1 MGALGGCVTC
11 LDPLETFFRPQ
22 NHKSA
27 PQASTDK
34 DTDRVLVSYAVRQ
47 SQAPWA
53 GWATGMTRAGT
64 KTQNFESA
72 FVSPRDHTIFRQS
85 PERFCLTPSG
95 LRELRTQLRNT
106 PDSRSGG
113 ILSPAQRLGAR
124 QRSEGALKL
133 KISNRHSFRPE
144 IILSSGNPLNG
155 FV

>member
-1 MGALGGCVTC
+1 MTVLGACDRFEAL
-11 LDPLETFFRPQ
+11 LDRSQHHKPPQ
-22 NHKSA
+22 TKTPIACWFH
-27 PQASTDK
+27 
-34 DTDRVLVSYAVRQ
+34 AVRQ
-47 SQAPWA
+47 SQPPWA
-53 GWATGMTRAGT
+53 VMTRGMTRADT

-72 FVSPRDHTIFRQS
+72 FVSRRDHTTFRQS

-95 LRELRTQLRNT
+95 LRELTDQLRNT

-133 KISNRHSFRPE
+133 KISNRHSFRAE

>member
-1 MGALGGCVTC
+1 MTVLGACDRFEAL
-11 LDPLETFFRPQ
+11 LDRSQHHKPPQ
-22 NHKSA
+22 TKTPIACWFH
-27 PQASTDK
+27 
-34 DTDRVLVSYAVRQ
+34 AVRQ
-47 SQAPWA
+47 SQAP
-53 GWATGMTRAGT
+53 WATGMTRAGT

-72 FVSPRDHTIFRQS
+72 FVSPRDHTISRQS

-95 LRELRTQLRNT
+95 LRELTDQLRNT

-144 IILSSGNPLNG
+144 IILPSGNPLNG